1 MEYLETHNGINLFE
15 IQTVRIVRIKQFN
28 EMNRTFDLRETDN
41 LLPNLLNSVRSTVQL
56 EIGSV
61 EISESH

>member
-1 MEYLETHNGINLFE
+1 MEYLETHNGINSFE